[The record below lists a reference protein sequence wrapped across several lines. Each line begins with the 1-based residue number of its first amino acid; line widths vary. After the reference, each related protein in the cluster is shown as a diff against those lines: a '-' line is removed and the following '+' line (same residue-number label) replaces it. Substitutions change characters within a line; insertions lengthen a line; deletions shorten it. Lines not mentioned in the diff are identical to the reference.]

1 MQIERGFQNNYGEN
15 FANIV
20 NVGFSSLSELR
31 DFLEKFNSNYIND
44 DKLEQKIF

>member
-31 DFLEKFNSNYIND
+31 DFL
-44 DKLEQKIF
+44 

>member
-1 MQIERGFQNNYGEN
+1 MSGTSQKQ
-15 FANIV
+15 AK
-20 NVGFSSLSELR
+20 L